1 MLGSRILC
9 FTRFVKLYLN
19 CVTIITLFHYSA
31 QFFAYWQNFYAY
43 NIFKNILIKLTTAA
57 RGRHSLVR
65 PDNNS
70 YNNVWEVTERLFP
83 PREHHSLV
91 RRPVATTFK
100 MLKREIRHGEGGGGR
115 GWGQGASDTTNIHCS
130 LSKSLTL
137 INTIYRAIFTNP
149 VIDKLFSI
157 MYISSLWLKLDTK
170 S

>member
-91 RRPVATTFK
+91 RRPVTTTFK
-100 MLKREIRHGEGGGGR
+100 RLKREIRHGEGGGGR
-115 GWGQGASDTTNIHCS
+115 GWGQGPRTRPPFIVAYQNPCYCS
-130 LSKSLTL
+130 IQYTGQSLLTL
-137 INTIYRAIFTNP
+137 LSINYLVLCI
-149 VIDKLFSI
+149 
-157 MYISSLWLKLDTK
+157 
-170 S
+170 